1 MFKVTKRVL
10 LGISNDKRLLV
21 FLLVVP
27 VLVMLVFGTTFTGQ
41 VRHAT
46 LIIIDHDQGVQFKTQ
61 GALNF
66 SDLVIQ
72 NLRGDQLFNLR
83 YSNNLTGAL
92 DLLSRGGAYGVL
104 FFPSN
109 FSQSA
114 VQFLQN
120 KNLTGET
127 SAVLWLDRAT
137 PSVTEPMWDG
147 VTSAIEQA
155 LCTIGFC
162 IPSSVEMI
170 PVNGPYGAMEAFKE
184 YYVSGIVA
192 FAIFILS
199 SLLSLVSFPRERM
212 INTLER
218 LRATPIRDSEIVVG
232 NMLAYGVLGI
242 VQSVVLFSV
251 AVFLFGFSV
260 KGSMLLALIVVVLL
274 AMVSAEI
281 GITLSAL
288 AKNEVQAVQFI
299 PVLVLASFI
308 LSGIFWPL
316 QALPGWLRPVSYLLP
331 LTYAAHALRMVM
343 VEGFGIWQIVI
354 NLLIQCMF
362 ALAFFATS
370 VLALKS
376 R

>member
-1 MFKVTKRVL
+1 MLRVTKRVL
-10 LGISNDKRLLV
+10 LGISNDKRMLL

-46 LIIIDHDQGVQFKTQ
+46 LIIVNHDQGAQFKTQ

-72 NLRGDQLFNLR
+72 NLKGDQLFNLH
-83 YSNNLTGAL
+83 YSNNLTDAL
-92 DLLSRGGAYGVL
+92 DLLNRGVAYGVL

-114 VQFLQN
+114 VQFLEDRN
-120 KNLTGET
+120 ITRET
-127 SAVLWLDRAT
+127 SAVLWLDRAI

-147 VTSAIEQA
+147 VTNAVEQA
-155 LCTIGFC
+155 LCTVGFC

-170 PVNGPYGAMEAFKE
+170 PVNGPYDAMEAFKQ

-218 LRATPIRDSEIVVG
+218 LRATVIHDFEIVVA

-242 VQSVVLFSV
+242 VQSLVR
-251 AVFLFGFSV
+251 FSV
-260 KGSMLLALIVVVLL
+260 KGSMLLALLVVVLL

-288 AKNEVQAVQFI
+288 AKNELQAVQFI

-308 LSGIFWPL
+308 LSGVFWPL
-316 QALPGWLRPVSYLLP
+316 QAL
-331 LTYAAHALRMVM
+331 
-343 VEGFGIWQIVI
+343 
-354 NLLIQCMF
+354 
-362 ALAFFATS
+362 
-370 VLALKS
+370 
-376 R
+376 